1 MTPQSNLLLRTLLLF
16 GILYLSFI
24 LIGGA
29 IIGGCYWLLMSYWT
43 TGNKYEIPT
52 IAIVI
57 FFIGAILL
65 IVKIV
70 ESLYAV

>member
-1 MTPQSNLLLRTLLLF
+1 
-16 GILYLSFI
+16 
-24 LIGGA
+24 
-29 IIGGCYWLLMSYWT
+29 MSYWT

-70 ESLYAV
+70 ESLYAVQRINRSGLREVTGEEEPALFSLI